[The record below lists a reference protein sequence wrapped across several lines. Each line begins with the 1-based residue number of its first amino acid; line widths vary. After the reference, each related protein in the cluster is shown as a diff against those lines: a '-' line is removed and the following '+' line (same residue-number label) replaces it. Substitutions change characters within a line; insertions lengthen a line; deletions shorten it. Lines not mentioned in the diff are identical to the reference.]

1 MRIKRVMRLG
11 SICYVSA
18 IGHRKYIKQFIVAGT
33 WILNK
38 LIIIML
44 CFFLSACNSATESR
58 TSVKH
63 VGRIEYSLLNE
74 VDTYTFKYSNE
85 ANLKSIEIL
94 YAECENG
101 VLIEKES
108 YVFEI
113 DDNDILNLSISER
126 DIDIYYNAGNE
137 HEKHIQFLLSLD
149 SVDDR
154 KISYKLIQDKDL
166 VSGDIL
172 LYLDA
177 KDMTSVQSEVDED
190 WTKFEGTKARAVVL
204 RFAK

>member
-1 MRIKRVMRLG
+1 M
-11 SICYVSA
+11 
-18 IGHRKYIKQFIVAGT
+18 GHRKYIKQFIVAGT

-85 ANLKSIEIL
+85 ANIKSIEIL

-101 VLIEKES
+101 GA
-108 YVFEI
+108 Y
-113 DDNDILNLSISER
+113 
-126 DIDIYYNAGNE
+126 
-137 HEKHIQFLLSLD
+137 
-149 SVDDR
+149 R
-154 KISYKLIQDKDL
+154 KRKLC
-166 VSGDIL
+166 
-172 LYLDA
+172 
-177 KDMTSVQSEVDED
+177 
-190 WTKFEGTKARAVVL
+190 F
-204 RFAK
+204 

>member
-1 MRIKRVMRLG
+1 MRIRRVMRLG
-11 SICYVSA
+11 SIYYVSA
-18 IGHRKYIKQFIVAGT
+18 MGHRKCIKQFIVAGT

-38 LIIIML
+38 LIIIIL
-44 CFFLSACNSATESR
+44 CFFLSACNSKTEPR

-85 ANLKSIEIL
+85 ANIKSIEIL

-126 DIDIYYNAGNE
+126 NIDIYYNVGNE

-149 SVDDR
+149 SVDGR
-154 KISYKLIQDKDL
+154 KFHIN
-166 VSGDIL
+166 
-172 LYLDA
+172 
-177 KDMTSVQSEVDED
+177 
-190 WTKFEGTKARAVVL
+190 
-204 RFAK
+204 